1 MKKGKLVKGLA
12 SMGILGALLGGYVS
26 VTPKSTY
33 TPRNAADAS
42 QETGIAGALEY
53 YKMLKWGDQTPDPAV
68 VLEVQEQ
75 VSQMQGTRSAI
86 QVDWENI
93 GPSDVGGRVRALMYD
108 RNDSS
113 IIYAAGVSGGLFKS
127 TNGGLTWSMTPGQ
140 PGNMIITSIA
150 QDDNGHIYA
159 GTGELAF
166 LLIGNSNSGTE
177 SSGFLGNGIWK
188 TTDGGQSFSQVLAAT
203 VENTFSSYYGIYRL
217 AVSGSTVYAATDKGL
232 IYSNDGG
239 ASWNDCSSSDGS
251 IMLPTITKDVKANG
265 NLVVAAVGSVV
276 YRTTTGPNGFERL
289 GQSFSG
295 NRVELAIAPS
305 DNNVI
310 YAATSNNSNTLAK
323 VLRTTDQGN
332 TWTEIGS
339 GGSPLFTP
347 LSNSAYGQGNYNLAL
362 GVYPDNPD
370 RILLGGVQLWQW
382 GLTEG
387 WTRIGSE
394 LNSPFNPFY
403 VHADKH
409 TFTFHPDYGQNG
421 NATLLIGSDGGV
433 GRSQNGGATFDVIN
447 RGFNTTQYY
456 GIDYSSEYE
465 GGFIGGAQDNGSSWV
480 SLQGPNPQKGT
491 RLTGGDGFA
500 TAWSKFNPNIM
511 FTSVNEGVVYR
522 SEDKGD
528 NFSSPSGF
536 FSSSMLDA
544 NGSPLSNNF
553 YTYFKL
559 WEKVSG
565 GGTVLDNSL
574 FLMALDNELW
584 ATRHAVVNT
593 AESGYDWFRVLIGTG
608 DIQTISVS
616 TDGDDVYVGTT
627 SGGLYRLANMNSAV
641 DSISG
646 STTSSASNVA
656 ITNMTLALPG
666 SDIVTGIS
674 IHPQFSNRIL
684 VSLGEYGGTSDQ
696 MVYYCG
702 NTSAASPSFVSKKGN
717 LPAMPAYDVL
727 FEYGNPDRVLIG
739 TEFGVWVTDDITA
752 GLPQW
757 EQCTSGIDAVPV
769 FQLLQKIENI
779 NGSPNGDIYAATHG
793 RGVFR
798 TSTFLGINEVKDQ
811 LESSLN
817 IYPNPAADVVNVN
830 LDGIEEGMV
839 HADLYDITGRLV
851 RSESGNVATGALS
864 MEVTDLKAG
873 SYVMQVRHSSGAQ
886 VSKTVIIK

>member
-1 MKKGKLVKGLA
+1 MKKGKLLKSVAVFGL
-12 SMGILGALLGGYVS
+12 MGAVVGFLNVS
-26 VTPKSTY
+26 PESTY
-33 TPRNAADAS
+33 TPRSNGDHS

-75 VSQMQGTRSAI
+75 VAQMQSSRSAI

-108 RNDSS
+108 RNDANVL
-113 IIYAAGVSGGLFKS
+113 YAAGVSGGLFKS

-140 PGNMIITSIA
+140 PGNLIITSIA
-150 QDDNGHIYA
+150 QDDNGDIYV

-177 SSGFLGNGIWK
+177 SSGFLGDGIWK
-188 TTDGGQSFSQVLAAT
+188 TTDGGQSFTQVLDAT
-203 VENTFSSYYGIYRL
+203 VDNTFSSYYGIYRL
-217 AVSGSTVYAATDKGL
+217 AISGGTIYAATDKGL
-232 IYSNDGG
+232 IYSSDQG
-239 ASWNDCSSSDGS
+239 ATWNDCSSSDGS
-251 IMLPTITKDVKANG
+251 IMLPTITKDVKSNG
-265 NLVVAAVGSVV
+265 NLVVAAVGAVV
-276 YRTTTGPNGFERL
+276 YRSTTGPNGFERL
-289 GQSFSG
+289 DQSFSG

-305 DNNVI
+305 NNNVI
-310 YAATSNNSNTLAK
+310 YAAISNNSNTLK
-323 VLRTTDQGN
+323 EVLRTTDQGDN
-332 TWTEIGS
+332 WTVIAS

-409 TFTFHPDYGQNG
+409 AFTFHPNYGVDG
-421 NATLLIGSDGGV
+421 NATLLVGSDGGV
-433 GRSQNGGATFDVIN
+433 GRSINGGATFDVIN

-522 SEDKGD
+522 SEDKGG
-528 NFSSPSGF
+528 NFTGPGGF

-544 NGSPLSNNF
+544 NGNPNSTNF
-553 YTYFKL
+553 YTYFDL
-559 WEKVSG
+559 WEKVSN

-574 FLMALDNELW
+574 FLMALNNELW

-593 AESGYDWFRVLIGTG
+593 AESGFDWFKVFVGTG
-608 DIQTISVS
+608 NIQTIQVS
-616 TDGDDVYVGTT
+616 NDGNTVYVGTT
-627 SGGLYRLANMNSAV
+627 SGGLYRLGNMNSAV
-641 DSISG
+641 DSLSG

-656 ITNMTLALPG
+656 ITNLTLALPG
-666 SDIVTGIS
+666 SEIVTGIS
-674 IHPQFSNRIL
+674 IHPSQPNRIL
-684 VSLGEYGGTSDQ
+684 VSLGEYGGASDQ
-696 MVYYCG
+696 LLYYCA
-702 NTSAASPSFVSKKGN
+702 NTAAASPSFVSKKGN
-717 LPAMPAYDVL
+717 LPPMPAYDVL
-727 FEYGNPDRVLIG
+727 YEYGNPDRAFIG
-739 TEFGVWVTDDITA
+739 TEYGVWVTDDINATM
-752 GLPQW
+752 PQW

-779 NGSPNGDIYAATHG
+779 NGSPSGQIYAATHG

-817 IYPNPAADVVNVN
+817 VYPNPATEMITIQTDAIAEGSVSAQL
-830 LDGIEEGMV
+830 LDMS
-839 HADLYDITGRLV
+839 GRLV
-851 RSESGNVATGALS
+851 REVKGTAGESKVSMNVS
-864 MEVTDLKAG
+864 DLNAG
-873 SYVMQVRHSSGAQ
+873 SYVVVVNHSSGA
-886 VSKTVIIK
+886 KTSRTIIVK